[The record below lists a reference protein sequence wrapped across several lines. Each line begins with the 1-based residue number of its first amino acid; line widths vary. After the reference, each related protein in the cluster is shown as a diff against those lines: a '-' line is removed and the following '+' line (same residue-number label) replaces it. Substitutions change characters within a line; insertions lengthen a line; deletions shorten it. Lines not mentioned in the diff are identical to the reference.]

1 MLLGMLLNLAICPS
15 PEREVVGPLF
25 GDPVGFERV
34 SDLVEEAL
42 EEFLGEIRKRR
53 LGCGV

>member
-1 MLLGMLLNLAICPS
+1 MLPGMLLNRATCSS

-42 EEFLGEIRKRR
+42 EGFLGDIRKRR